1 MAISTQSGSIGDNP
15 ANFSVGTV
23 LLQFILDLVSKEQ
36 RHQSE
41 ISHSDEHQ
49 DGHAF
54 VTNSSTISSSNADV
68 ELVDLLMPIWAY
80 KSAGIYLIF
89 ISVFGLL
96 MNIVVVI
103 VIIND
108 PQVGSFLSYLTAYYY
123 NSQQ

>member
-23 LLQFILDLVSKEQ
+23 LLRFILDLVKEQ
-36 RHQSE
+36 RHHQSV

-49 DGHAF
+49 DGHVF
-54 VTNSSTISSSNADV
+54 VTNSSTISSSNADG

-80 KSAGIYLIF
+80 KSAAIYLIF

-103 VIIND
+103 VIISD
-108 PQVGSFLSYLTAYYY
+108 PQVGPFLNYLAAY